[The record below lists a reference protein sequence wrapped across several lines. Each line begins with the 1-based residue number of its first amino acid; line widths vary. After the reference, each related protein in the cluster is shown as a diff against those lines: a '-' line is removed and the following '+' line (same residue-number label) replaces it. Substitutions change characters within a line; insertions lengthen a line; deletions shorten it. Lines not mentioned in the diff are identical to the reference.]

1 MDGFPL
7 LPVDYCRRRGSY
19 YGSKTELRALFAGV
33 DNNFVYIDM
42 DVYKND
48 DGPSY
53 LLDCFVRRP
62 DNTGWSLW
70 NLDMPAAPP
79 YGVWN
84 PITQPCDWHYAYG
97 RTYVGFFT
105 FPEYDAYVSGYSW

>member
-1 MDGFPL
+1 MGHDELTYIYSSAGGGWYDIYEDYGPMDGFPQ

-33 DNNFVYIDM
+33 DDNLVYIDM
-42 DVYKND
+42 EIYQNC

-70 NLDMPAAPP
+70 NLEMPAAPP
-79 YGVWN
+79 
-84 PITQPCDWHYAYG
+84 
-97 RTYVGFFT
+97 
-105 FPEYDAYVSGYSW
+105 